1 MRLRLVIAILAG
13 GQHLLASG
21 QSPFNAR
28 YDLLGQPYAQE
39 AWGVEADS
47 IGGAMVF
54 FNGPYWQDGFYAS
67 SGVASVRV
75 YADGSASEGF
85 RHHVPDR
92 ANYPGWSNC
101 STRLQDGG
109 YFIGGGTYQNGDT
122 HRVAMYWFD
131 DVGII
136 TNFREIDY
144 LPGQAWIGR
153 QAKQTTDGGFVIC
166 GETSQPGPINNG
178 SQPDAFV
185 LKTDAQGN
193 QEWVQTYGA
202 ANRFEKAKSIDLTDG
217 GGYFVGGTV
226 STTSLLITDRQVF
239 KINAQGAV
247 QWSRSWGTVQS
258 DGPALVTTAADGHV
272 LVAGS
277 KGNTPEW
284 FYRPYLAKLNKN
296 NGSTIWERGYGDSL
310 NSEGYFTVVQEV
322 TPGGDLITGGSTLTN
337 EPVLGIMYRGS
348 LLRTTNTGDSLWMR
362 YYDYYDANVS
372 DGRGYFRDVQPTS
385 DGGFIAV
392 GQALPAGPYTS
403 DVWVVKVD
411 GHGCLEPGCHLITGM
426 ETQITNLRGALTVAP
441 NPVVSGGAV
450 QVSIALP
457 ENFKQRGALKL
468 TVVSSD
474 GRIVKEATLP
484 EAVCSLNFHLS
495 DFASG
500 LYHVHLSDDARWVS
514 GAKLVVE

>member
-1 MRLRLVIAILAG
+1 MVELV
-13 GQHLLASG
+13 
-21 QSPFNAR
+21 
-28 YDLLGQPYAQE
+28 
-39 AWGVEADS
+39 
-47 IGGAMVF
+47 
-54 FNGPYWQDGFYAS
+54 
-67 SGVASVRV
+67 
-75 YADGSASEGF
+75 DGSYLAVSTTPWVDDDLNWYYSSVVTMVRTDSEGALLSLSHF
-85 RHHVPDR
+85 NVPYH
-92 ANYPGWSNC
+92 ATYPGWSN
-101 STRLQDGG
+101 SAVLLPDGSVMV
-109 YFIGGGTYQNGDT
+109 GGGTYEEDETQ
-122 HRVAMYWFD
+122 RPA
-131 DVGII
+131 I
-136 TNFREIDY
+136 FRISPE
-144 LPGQAWIGR
+144 GQPLGQWIYGAAGESWIGR

-202 ANRFEKAKSIDLTDG
+202 ANRFEKAKSIDLTDD

-277 KGNTPEW
+277 KGNTPDW
-284 FYRPYLAKLNKN
+284 PYLSYLAKLDKN
-296 NGSTIWERGYGDSL
+296 DGSTIWERAYGDPLSTD
-310 NSEGYFTVVQEV
+310 GYFTVVQEIS
-322 TPGGDLITGGSTLTN
+322 PGGDLITGGSTLTY

-348 LLRTTNTGDSLWMR
+348 LLRTTSTGDSLWMR
-362 YYDYYDANVS
+362 YFDYYDDDVS

-392 GQALPAGPYTS
+392 GQALPVGPYTS
-403 DVWVVKVD
+403 DVWVVKTD
-411 GHGCLEPGCHLITGM
+411 GYGCLEPGCHLITGM
-426 ETQITNLRGALTVAP
+426 QTQITNLRGALAVAP
-441 NPVVSGGAV
+441 NPVASGGAV
-450 QVSIALP
+450 QLSIALP
-457 ENFKQRGALKL
+457 ESFKQRGALKL